1 MGIYGDSSKI
11 YNNGNISLGESGIG
25 IYSYRQ
31 SDDLINDSNA
41 LITSNKD
48 KAIGILAEVGNGKKV
63 INKGEINLSGKESI
77 GIALNNGVIL
87 ENTGKIQVS
96 GDKSIGIMATKDSEI
111 YNSGVINASGNESIA
126 VLLRS
131 NSKLVN
137 TGIINLGSGT
147 LGVVADN
154 DSSVSGYTVTPLEST
169 SVQIPSIANV
179 PTYKPPTIV
188 NAGIIQVGE
197 KFEVPYDGVVQVKV
211 DPDTLRTPTSSE
223 VSTSDLAAKFLVS
236 SSVKFIAPEFNVNDV
251 TVTSDFTQ
259 GTSSKNYKLAD
270 VFIPSTPGGG
280 INSGIATILS
290 QSYTWDATPVTN
302 SNGNIDIWMQKIEY
316 ADLLDGYWNEDFGK
330 ALDEKYENASGDALK
345 IFNKIDRLENEK
357 DFKHIMSSL
366 AGNIYANINQ
376 RENDIAG
383 VFENS
388 LDLLES
394 SENNTKEN
402 VKVNIIG
409 GKGRTN
415 EDTDGVAGYDYTT
428 AGVLGLREV
437 ERTYKQTFGYSL
449 GYLHTGFEFK
459 DNNESEEWVDTIQVG
474 IHNKYKSNNWKLR
487 NDLTG
492 RISFHNIDRNL
503 DWPSPNSRSEMN
515 GTYETYS
522 ITSDNIL
529 GKEISL
535 GKNSSLTP
543 YGGLRAMYVTR
554 PTFSESGLE
563 GLEVEGNDAWSVKP
577 RAGLEL
583 QTAIPLGSK
592 NGWQLKGKLDFA
604 YEYEL
609 ANLNEKEKARL
620 IAIEDGYHDLAK
632 PEEENGQFKT
642 RAALGLEVNERYGIF
657 INGEYTFGEHN
668 QDEYRA
674 GVTLKAVF

>member
-1 MGIYGDSSKI
+1 M
-11 YNNGNISLGESGIG
+11 
-25 IYSYRQ
+25 
-31 SDDLINDSNA
+31 
-41 LITSNKD
+41 
-48 KAIGILAEVGNGKKV
+48 
-63 INKGEINLSGKESI
+63 
-77 GIALNNGVIL
+77 
-87 ENTGKIQVS
+87 
-96 GDKSIGIMATKDSEI
+96 
-111 YNSGVINASGNESIA
+111 
-126 VLLRS
+126 
-131 NSKLVN
+131 
-137 TGIINLGSGT
+137 
-147 LGVVADN
+147 
-154 DSSVSGYTVTPLEST
+154 
-169 SVQIPSIANV
+169 
-179 PTYKPPTIV
+179 
-188 NAGIIQVGE
+188 
-197 KFEVPYDGVVQVKV
+197 
-211 DPDTLRTPTSSE
+211 
-223 VSTSDLAAKFLVS
+223 
-236 SSVKFIAPEFNVNDV
+236 
-251 TVTSDFTQ
+251 
-259 GTSSKNYKLAD
+259 
-270 VFIPSTPGGG
+270 
-280 INSGIATILS
+280 
-290 QSYTWDATPVTN
+290 
-302 SNGNIDIWMQKIEY
+302 
-316 ADLLDGYWNEDFGK
+316 
-330 ALDEKYENASGDALK
+330 
-345 IFNKIDRLENEK
+345 
-357 DFKHIMSSL
+357 
-366 AGNIYANINQ
+366 
-376 RENDIAG
+376 
-383 VFENS
+383 
-388 LDLLES
+388 
-394 SENNTKEN
+394 
-402 VKVNIIG
+402 KVNIIG

-503 DWPSPNSRSEMN
+503 DWPSPNSKSEMN

-674 GVTLKAVF
+674 GMTLKAVF